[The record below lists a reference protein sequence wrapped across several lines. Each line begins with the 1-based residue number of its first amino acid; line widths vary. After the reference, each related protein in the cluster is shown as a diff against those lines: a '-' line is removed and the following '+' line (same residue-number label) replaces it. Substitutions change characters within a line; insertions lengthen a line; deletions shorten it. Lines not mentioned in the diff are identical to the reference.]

1 MKYLLNDWIQFR
13 QIIRIRILHSFA
25 GPDRLRGYN
34 LHKDDEQDDA
44 LEPEE
49 LCEGVD
55 GQVGDEKEALD
66 GEHGLVAGQGQLHPL
81 CKIPCQN
88 SALNKETVA
97 RIKTHTQKDDLDYIT
112 DILFTCTLKGLK
124 YCTYCSCF

>member
-1 MKYLLNDWIQFR
+1 MSPLATTKSIENHRQSPKTIEND
-13 QIIRIRILHSFA
+13 
-25 GPDRLRGYN
+25 
-34 LHKDDEQDDA
+34 KDDEQDDA

-49 LCEGVD
+49 LCEGVY

-97 RIKTHTQKDDLDYIT
+97 RIKTHTQKDDLDSIP
-112 DILFTCTLKGLK
+112 DILFTCTEKGL
-124 YCTYCSCF
+124 